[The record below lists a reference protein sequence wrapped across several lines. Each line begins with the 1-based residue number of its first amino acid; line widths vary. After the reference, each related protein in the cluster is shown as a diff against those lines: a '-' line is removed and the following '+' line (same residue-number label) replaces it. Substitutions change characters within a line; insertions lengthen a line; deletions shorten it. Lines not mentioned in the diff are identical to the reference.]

1 MRRAYNLTCFLCTRD
16 FKQTTANSLKT
27 PNEEHEKENCLKHRL
42 MTKSK
47 VDTKAKHHEEKK
59 GKPQNQRFTDY
70 LCVSNCTL
78 QTFSFLTCSSKDAR
92 RGPSKV
98 IDVTVPVQCQDMDL
112 QPFLTESSKVR
123 DPVSLKIY
131 AKGHGFAS
139 DSSRKFR
146 AMIRQS
152 QVLTIEP
159 CFFNFLHDLV
169 SFDTTEK
176 RARKIKLPSLSVIC

>member
-1 MRRAYNLTCFLCTRD
+1 
-16 FKQTTANSLKT
+16 
-27 PNEEHEKENCLKHRL
+27 

-112 QPFLTESSKVR
+112 QLFLTESSKVL
-123 DPVSLKIY
+123 DPVSSAGKFMLKVT
-131 AKGHGFAS
+131 ALLL
-139 DSSRKFR
+139 
-146 AMIRQS
+146 IRR
-152 QVLTIEP
+152 E
-159 CFFNFLHDLV
+159 
-169 SFDTTEK
+169 SFE
-176 RARKIKLPSLSVIC
+176 R